1 MRLPTEC
8 YQMCQEIEQRFA
20 NLRPVQ
26 QSGLAYWVYGSI
38 LAQSSCQSVVATALE
53 DLGKWDSIRHYLR
66 EWLYDGLDKAD
77 PSKTQLGVSPCCF
90 EPLLNWVLS

>member
-1 MRLPTEC
+1 MRLPAEC
-8 YQMCQEIEQRFA
+8 CQMCQEIETRFT
-20 NLRPVQ
+20 NLRPAQ

-53 DLGKWDSIRHYLR
+53 DLGKWDSIRQYLR

-77 PSKTQLGVSPCCF
+77 PSKTQLEVSPCF
-90 EPLLNWVLS
+90 EPLTDWVL